1 MSKEVQPCIFIDED
15 VSSVKSARYRIE
27 GALFKQKELKA
38 DLLGLIMAT
47 PKDIT
52 PDGVNPIDNIKSR
65 FEDIFGELW
74 DAIVDEYKY
83 TAVADDVE
91 FNDESL
97 VQKVWDEEK
106 KSMEELREEESKR
119 SDFFNKFR
127 DVLNPYNID
136 DYLIYEEFKNGNIVI
151 TEPFTKEQRAWHIEA
166 IRKRGKKIL
175 EEALKRIKEDGK

>member
-15 VSSVKSARYRIE
+15 VSSAKSARDRIE
-27 GALFKQKELKA
+27 GALFKQKALKA
-38 DLLGLIMAT
+38 DLWGLIMAT

-91 FNDESL
+91 FNDKSL

-106 KSMEELREEESKR
+106 KSM
-119 SDFFNKFR
+119 
-127 DVLNPYNID
+127 
-136 DYLIYEEFKNGNIVI
+136 
-151 TEPFTKEQRAWHIEA
+151 
-166 IRKRGKKIL
+166 
-175 EEALKRIKEDGK
+175 